1 MDEFVDVLT
10 EEGEQTGEICYK
22 TKAHQLGLWHASA
35 QVWFVTSDNE
45 VLLQKRALNKD
56 TYPGLWDISVAGHL
70 SAGDTPKQ
78 AAVREI
84 KEEIGLQI
92 EESQLCFLKLLKRS
106 KIPKVG
112 FLDNEFNFLFA
123 VKQDIV
129 IEDLKLQKEEV
140 AEVKLISITD
150 FKEQLKQNKDLFVS
164 HGEEYYTYI
173 IKELLLL

>member
-1 MDEFVDVLT
+1 
-10 EEGEQTGEICYK
+10 
-22 TKAHQLGLWHASA
+22 
-35 QVWFVTSDNE
+35 
-45 VLLQKRALNKD
+45 
-56 TYPGLWDISVAGHL
+56 L

>member
-106 KIPKVG
+106 K
-112 FLDNEFNFLFA
+112 
-123 VKQDIV
+123 
-129 IEDLKLQKEEV
+129 
-140 AEVKLISITD
+140 
-150 FKEQLKQNKDLFVS
+150 
-164 HGEEYYTYI
+164 
-173 IKELLLL
+173 